1 MKADS
6 KSLAAFFRDQ
16 GVYLVIARVIG
27 AIFWAIGQPI
37 NPFTVLVYSLCIGNF
52 LSSPLRWLHFL
63 YDQPPP
69 LWLAHLSGSAVHLDA
84 ARVLAVERHR
94 VVVGAACSAA
104 LQAPGRDRLEDAGI
118 DHRALRRHEFSLR
131 QDQGD
136 A

>member
-16 GVYLVIARVIG
+16 GVYLVIALVIG

-37 NPFTVLVYSLCIGNF
+37 NPFTVIVYSLCIGNF

-69 LWLAHLSGSAVHLDA
+69 YGWLIFLALLCTLTLPVYLLSSVIVWWLAPPAPQPSGTWS
-84 ARVLAVERHR
+84 
-94 VVVGAACSAA
+94 
-104 LQAPGRDRLEDAGI
+104 
-118 DHRALRRHEFSLR
+118 
-131 QDQGD
+131 
-136 A
+136 